1 MKHREGSRLMDRR
14 MYQETILDY
23 ARNPRNHGHV
33 EAPDIAYED
42 HNPLCGDQVRVELKV
57 GPEGLIEEARFTG
70 RGCAISQASASMLME
85 SIEGKTLDEAKAIT
99 RDDIL
104 ELLGIPI
111 SMARMKCA
119 MLGLKVLKAGA
130 YGVGGWPGEDEDE
143 PWPTT

>member
-1 MKHREGSRLMDRR
+1 MDRGA
-14 MYQETILDY
+14 YQETILDY
-23 ARNPRNHGHV
+23 ARNPRNRGRV
-33 EAPDIAYED
+33 EAPDIAFED

-57 GPEGLIEEARFTG
+57 GPGGRIEQARFSG

-85 SIEGKTLDEAKAIT
+85 SIEGKTLDEVKALG

-104 ELLGIPI
+104 EMLGIPI

-130 YGVGGWPGEDEDE
+130 YGLGGWPGEDEDE
-143 PWPTT
+143 AWATTSR